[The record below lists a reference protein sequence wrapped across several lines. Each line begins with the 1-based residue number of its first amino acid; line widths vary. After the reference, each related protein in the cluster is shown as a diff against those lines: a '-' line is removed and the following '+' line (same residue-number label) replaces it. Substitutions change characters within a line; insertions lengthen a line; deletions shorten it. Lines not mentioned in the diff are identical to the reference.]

1 MRGQPLRFCN
11 PPKHSNVVRRV
22 AYAVASMV
30 VATCVITN
38 QAAAQSIDLLRD
50 TEIERWLHQNE
61 DPILRAAG
69 LDPATV
75 RLYLVNDPT
84 INAFAAQSPSA
95 TESEDIFVNAGLIM
109 ELKTPNQV
117 IGVLAHETG
126 HIAGGHIIRDADAMR
141 KAMVPMLIGM
151 VVGIAAAAAGGGEA
165 GMSAMAMG
173 EQAAMAQFLQFS
185 RVQEA
190 TADQMGQRFLLA
202 THQSGR
208 GMVEV
213 FERFANDIAMSAYY
227 NQPFI
232 SDHPA
237 DRERIALLQR
247 EAEASPYKDVQ
258 DSPEA
263 VHKFHLIQAKLAGFL
278 SKPET
283 VLNRYSLTDQSQE
296 ARYARAMAYFRKPD
310 LQKAL
315 AEINS
320 LVKED
325 PRNPYYWE
333 VLGQIYV
340 DMSQPEKGVAPY
352 QKAVDLLP
360 DAPLL
365 RISLAAA
372 QIATERPALSKPAVE
387 NLKMAL
393 NQENDN
399 TFAWYEAAQAYS
411 DSGNEPMA
419 NLSTAELDYNVG
431 NFRDAAH
438 FATLA
443 EHRLPAGSPDWQRA
457 NDILSVAGSRDRRR
471 R

>member
-1 MRGQPLRFCN
+1 MRRIAF
-11 PPKHSNVVRRV
+11 
-22 AYAVASMV
+22 AVASIV
-30 VATCVITN
+30 VATCVVTN
-38 QAAAQSIDLLRD
+38 QAMAQSIDLLRD

-61 DPILRAAG
+61 DPILKAAG
-69 LDPATV
+69 IDPATV

-84 INAFAAQSPSA
+84 MNAFAAQSPAA
-95 TESEDIFVNAGLIM
+95 TESEDIFVNAGMIM
-109 ELKTPNQV
+109 EVKTPNQLV
-117 IGVLAHETG
+117 GVLAHETG
-126 HIAGGHIIRDADAMR
+126 HIAGGHVIRDEAAMK
-141 KAMVPMLIGM
+141 KAMIPMLIGM

-165 GMSAMAMG
+165 GMSAMALG
-173 EQAAMAQFLQFS
+173 EQAAMSQFFSFS
-185 RVQEA
+185 RAQEA
-190 TADQMGQRFLLA
+190 TADQMGQRYLLM

-213 FERFANDIAMSAYY
+213 FQRFANDVAMSAYY
-227 NQPFI
+227 NQSFM

-237 DRERIALLQR
+237 DRERIDLLQR
-247 EAEASPYKDVQ
+247 EVEASPYKDVQ

-263 VHKFHLIQAKLAGFL
+263 MRKLHLIQAKLSGFL

-283 VLNRYSLTDQSQE
+283 VLIRYPLTDQSQD
-296 ARYARAMAYFRKPD
+296 ARYARAMAYFRVPD
-310 LQKAL
+310 MPKAL

-352 QKAVDLLP
+352 QKSVDLLP

-365 RISLAAA
+365 RIALAAA
-372 QIATERPALSKPAVE
+372 QIATERPALSKPALE
-387 NLKMAL
+387 NLKIAL

-431 NFRDAAH
+431 NFNAAEH

-443 EHRLPAGSPDWQRA
+443 QHRLPEGSPDWQRA
-457 NDILSVAGSRDRRR
+457 NDILSVAGSHDRRR